1 MENLAGKFIVE
12 KNGPDR
18 KIRGLVFASLVH
30 LDFDGTDIKLE
41 PLEFFVGQ
49 DGNTFCTFYLEDK
62 IFLDEDQLTRE
73 EKDEFFKNRELIT
86 NTIENS
92 REETLRWI
100 ESNMISL
107 NIQLLKR
114 YPKYPGYE
122 KAVREY
128 REYLDCPEKLVLGYY
143 TPRNQVQGIQQKIN
157 IMLTRAARIIHG
169 VINRKDHDNRER

>member
-12 KNGPDR
+12 KSGPDR

-73 EKDEFFKNRELIT
+73 GKDEFFKNRELIT

-92 REETLRWI
+92 REETLR
-100 ESNMISL
+100 
-107 NIQLLKR
+107 
-114 YPKYPGYE
+114 
-122 KAVREY
+122 
-128 REYLDCPEKLVLGYY
+128 
-143 TPRNQVQGIQQKIN
+143 
-157 IMLTRAARIIHG
+157 
-169 VINRKDHDNRER
+169 